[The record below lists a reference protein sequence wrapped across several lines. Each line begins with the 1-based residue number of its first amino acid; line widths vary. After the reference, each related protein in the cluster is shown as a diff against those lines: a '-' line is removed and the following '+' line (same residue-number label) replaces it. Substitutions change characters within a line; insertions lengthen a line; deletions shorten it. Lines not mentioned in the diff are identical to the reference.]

1 MERLRKDFSEGYL
14 NRGGDMEAIYGELR
28 FMGVS
33 FLWGIILLFA
43 YDGFVIGRNCIPHKK
58 WVIGVEDFLF
68 WILAGCSAF
77 FVMYKM
83 NHGMIRA
90 FSIVAILTGMVTYHF
105 TISRFLVK
113 WFTKGIQTIERA
125 IGKIIRFVLSP
136 FIFVGKRGVWTF
148 QWVGKKGRRLIG
160 FFVKGLKKI
169 CKKVKI
175 VNTKQ

>member
-1 MERLRKDFSEGYL
+1 MERLRKDFSEDYS

-28 FMGVS
+28 FLSVS
-33 FLWGIILLFA
+33 FLWGMALLFA
-43 YDGFVIGRNCIPHKK
+43 YDGFIIGRNCIPHKK
-58 WVIGVEDFLF
+58 WVIELEDFLF

-90 FSIVAILTGMVTYHF
+90 FSIVAILAGMLSYHF

-113 WFTKGIQTIERA
+113 WFTKGIQTTEKG
-125 IGKIIRFVLSP
+125 IGKIIKFVLTP
-136 FIFVGKRGVWTF
+136 FVFVGKRSLWTF
-148 QWVGKKGRRLIG
+148 QWIGKKGKRFMR
-160 FFVKGLKKI
+160 FCVRGLKKMF
-169 CKKVKI
+169 KKVKI